1 MCLAFLYPPPLGCDT
16 DASFRLR
23 GFHRLELTRKRRSQ
37 DIRHVV
43 INISPDYV
51 FQERKQGRL
60 WVELGDRGHCRV
72 TLQRPF
78 STFGLSRKP
87 YREALSKGVNPSL
100 ISRWT
105 TSKGGFSLT
114 TQAPDTLSRHS
125 LIWVKVQMNNG
136 IALES
141 FKELD
146 IVGSAQAVW

>member
-1 MCLAFLYPPPLGCDT
+1 MICLAFLYPPPLGGDT

-60 WVELGDRGHCRV
+60 GVELGDRGHCRV

-87 YREALSKGVNPSL
+87 YREAYQKG
-100 ISRWT
+100 
-105 TSKGGFSLT
+105 
-114 TQAPDTLSRHS
+114 
-125 LIWVKVQMNNG
+125 
-136 IALES
+136 
-141 FKELD
+141 
-146 IVGSAQAVW
+146 